1 VEVDVDVESY
11 DEMTYLWGASVT
23 FNQPVEGVESGYAA
37 FVQWGELTIDTEAQI
52 FADFWSW
59 FSELRLRCREQGRTF
74 AAYCFWAQAEDGAMN
89 RAALILRDTDEL
101 QDLWLRGVIPSV
113 STLTT
118 LLAADLVIGSLP
130 ARGSWWAYAGVL
142 TLFQLLGL
150 VGLLANLGPL
160 LRANRGLRAARASY
174 QTALVELSAVAPELV
189 LLGRFDYLE
198 RRSKGARETLR
209 RGEVALWRQRRI
221 ASGVAHLATLGATHP
236 HSSPLWIVVAALL
249 ALSTFEALS
258 TVRSA
263 LDTAVAISA
272 AAERLEDLDWPL
284 AAGVR
289 PWPQE
294 STLGAHH
301 VRLQE
306 GEKVLLEDGSLDLL
320 PGQRLAVTGPSGSRK
335 STLLRVLGALDAVKS
350 GTARIGDTS
359 LDEIDEQQLRQRLIY
374 VPSEPGLTR
383 GFARDVVHLGRV
395 GNRDFQA
402 DLAALGPHVEA
413 STKWDELSRGERQR
427 VAIVRALVTSPEIFL
442 LDEPTSGLGAEET
455 RAILALLA
463 STGASVMITTHD
475 NQVMTGVTGSRNFV
489 TEGCGRSAVDGGH
502 ARRVVTLAHHRQ
514 RCRTSAVVGRRR
526 HRSRHMSVNT
536 FVNTSSA
543 HCTQTYANLAH
554 SANVVMQVDQRQC
567 KSCSSYA
574 SRSTDS

>member
-1 VEVDVDVESY
+1 MNADLRRLLRWLARAQPPLGPLLRALLGGFVATASNVGLLVGALALLVESATRPGLRAVLGVLIVI
-11 DEMTYLWGASVT
+11 ELLAFLRSPIRFNERLGSHRLGFAAVT
-23 FNQPVEGVESGYAA
+23 RWRRWLVETIGRWNFARWRSYAA
-37 FVQWGELTIDTEAQI
+37 GDLLER
-52 FADFWSW
+52 S
-59 FSELRLRCREQGRTF
+59 
-74 AAYCFWAQAEDGAMN
+74 
-89 RAALILRDTDEL
+89 LRDTDEL

-118 LLAADLVIGSLP
+118 LLVADLVIGSLP

-142 TLFQLLGL
+142 ALFQLLGL

-160 LRANRGLRAARASY
+160 LRADRGLRSARASY
-174 QTALVELSAVAPELV
+174 QAALVELSAVAPELV

-198 RRSKGARETLR
+198 RRSKGAREALR

-221 ASGVAHLATLGATHP
+221 ASGVALLATIGTLVTLGARHP

-272 AAERLEDLDWPL
+272 AAERLEDLDSPM
-284 AAGVR
+284 AAGVG

-301 VRLQE
+301 IRLQE

-320 PGQRLAVTGPSGSRK
+320 PGQRLAVTGPSGSGK

-350 GTARIGDTS
+350 GTVSIGDTS
-359 LDEIDEQQLRQRLIY
+359 LDEIDEQQLRRRLIY

-402 DLAALGPHVEA
+402 DLAALGLHVEA

-455 RAILALLA
+455 GAILALLA
-463 STGASVMITTHD
+463 STGASVMIATHD
-475 NQVMTGVTGSRNFV
+475 HQVMAWCNRVLELRD
-489 TEGCGRSAVDGGH
+489 GRL
-502 ARRVVTLAHHRQ
+502 RLLNR
-514 RCRTSAVVGRRR
+514 
-526 HRSRHMSVNT
+526 
-536 FVNTSSA
+536 
-543 HCTQTYANLAH
+543 
-554 SANVVMQVDQRQC
+554 
-567 KSCSSYA
+567 
-574 SRSTDS
+574 